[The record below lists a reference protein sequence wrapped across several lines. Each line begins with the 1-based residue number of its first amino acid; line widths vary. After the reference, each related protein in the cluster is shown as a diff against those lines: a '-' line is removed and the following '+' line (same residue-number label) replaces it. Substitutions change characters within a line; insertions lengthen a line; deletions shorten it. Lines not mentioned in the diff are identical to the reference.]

1 MVALSPDAQAHL
13 ERYIGQIKS
22 ALRGQS
28 SVDPDEVERDV
39 VGHIEAELAGEPEP
53 VEAGQLLDVLD
64 RLGRPDEWLPA
75 ESAFAASGAGPSR
88 PGDWRLAYLTLATF
102 LAAPLLFYPM
112 ILWPLPPLL
121 LVVSF
126 LCARI
131 TIARS
136 LEEDNQLGE
145 RRWLVYP
152 VLVVWYGAFMIA
164 LAGGPALFATVFM
177 ADDPLLRGRLT
188 SWVGEPAWIGALC
201 SIVVLLGIW
210 WVLLALLLGKVP
222 RAVHAAFRP
231 FADWFEPR
239 HATRVALAGG
249 TLAAVAGVILALR
262 LWS

>member
-22 ALRGQS
+22 ALRGQP

-39 VGHIEAELAGEPEP
+39 VGHIEAELAGQPEP
-53 VEAGQLLDVLD
+53 VDAGQLLDVLD

-102 LAAPLLFYPM
+102 LAGPLLFFPM

-136 LEEDNQLGE
+136 LERDNQLGE

-164 LAGGPALFATVFM
+164 LAGGPALFATVLM

-188 SWVGEPAWIGALC
+188 SWLGEPAWIGAVC
-201 SIVVLLGIW
+201 SIAA
-210 WVLLALLLGKVP
+210 LLAVWWMVLGLLFREFP
-222 RAVHAAFRP
+222 RAVHALFRP

-239 HATRVALAGG
+239 HATRVAVAGG
-249 TLAAVAGVILALR
+249 TLFALSALTLVLR
-262 LWS
+262 VWR